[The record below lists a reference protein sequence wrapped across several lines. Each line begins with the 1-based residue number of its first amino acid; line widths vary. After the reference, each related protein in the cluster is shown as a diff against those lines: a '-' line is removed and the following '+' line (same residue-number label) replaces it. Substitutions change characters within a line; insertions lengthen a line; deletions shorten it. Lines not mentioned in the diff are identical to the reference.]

1 MVRSSRKARR
11 LVVVDETFLWSLRH
25 EHRVDQ
31 GRYEDCREL
40 LTPRRWG
47 AQGRLLIVFQR
58 CDGRLV
64 PDGYLPSGAVG
75 TTDDVWLN
83 LHEPGTV
90 RALLDEAIG
99 RGWNI
104 DDPAT
109 AEFDGWDLFDL
120 VAMSRAEIPHE

>member
-11 LVVVDETFLWSLRH
+11 LVVGDETFLWSLGH
-25 EHRVDQ
+25 ELHVDQ
-31 GRYEDCREL
+31 GRYEDCREMFTL
-40 LTPRRWG
+40 RRWG
-47 AQGRLLIVFQR
+47 ARGRLLIVFQR
-58 CDGRLV
+58 RAGRLV
-64 PDGYLPSGAVG
+64 PDGCLPSGAVG

-109 AEFDGWDLFDL
+109 VDVDGWDLFDA
-120 VAMSRAEIPHE
+120 VAIRRAGIPHE